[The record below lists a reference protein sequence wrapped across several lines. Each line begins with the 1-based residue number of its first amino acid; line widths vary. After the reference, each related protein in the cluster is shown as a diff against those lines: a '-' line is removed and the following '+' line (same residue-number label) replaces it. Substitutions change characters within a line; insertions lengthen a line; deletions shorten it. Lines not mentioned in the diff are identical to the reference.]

1 MFLDIWHSCLYQPLF
16 NLLIALYQHNDIYSL
31 GLAVVYLTIILRI
44 LLLPF
49 SFFAQRNKIRYE
61 ILNKEV
67 AIINK
72 DYQYDPEKA
81 REEIRSAMK
90 KYKIRPW
97 AKAIILAVQGIVLV
111 ALYQVFL
118 GGINNKLD
126 DLYPHISKPD
136 FINLNFLGTNLG
148 ERNLYLAALVG
159 IILFLEIALEQ
170 RRIKNILT
178 KSDIIFCFLFPLTAF
193 AILAILPSVKS
204 VFILTSIFFTIIVSI
219 ILRLFIKAVK
229 FKEAK

>member
-1 MFLDIWHSCLYQPLF
+1 
-16 NLLIALYQHNDIYSL
+16 
-31 GLAVVYLTIILRI
+31 
-44 LLLPF
+44 
-49 SFFAQRNKIRYE
+49 
-61 ILNKEV
+61 
-67 AIINK
+67 
-72 DYQYDPEKA
+72 
-81 REEIRSAMK
+81 MK

-97 AKAIILAVQGIVLV
+97 AKAIMLAVQAVVLI

-126 DLYPHISKPD
+126 DLYSNAAKPD
-136 FINLNFLGTNLG
+136 FINLNFLGINLG
-148 ERNLYLAALVG
+148 EKNLYLAALVG

-178 KSDIIFCFLFPLTAF
+178 KSDVIFCFLFPLSAF
-193 AILAILPSVKS
+193 AILAVLPSVKS

-229 FKEAK
+229 FKNES